1 MQSVEHFL
9 SEASLLI
16 FDEPT
21 ASLDPLAEQRVY
33 DQILDLSRNRM
44 SILISHRL
52 GSVKSSEDIYLLEEG
67 QVKMHG
73 SHEKLMRNSDLYREM
88 YNKQKRVV
96 SGCIT
101 VVFLKL
107 QLQQQNSCSSLTR
120 KHILRILLLVFY
132 RQWQSLVALF

>member
-1 MQSVEHFL
+1 MFEKLNFNKLTNDINLNSKIGKIYPENIDLSLGEWQKLAISRALL

-88 YNKQKRVV
+88 YNKQK
-96 SGCIT
+96 GWY
-101 VVFLKL
+101 
-107 QLQQQNSCSSLTR
+107 QD
-120 KHILRILLLVFY
+120 
-132 RQWQSLVALF
+132 A

>member
-1 MQSVEHFL
+1 MESRENTGKLVNDSIIGSKWCELETFAN
-9 SEASLLI
+9 EASLLI

-88 YNKQKRVV
+88 YNKQK
-96 SGCIT
+96 GWY
-101 VVFLKL
+101 
-107 QLQQQNSCSSLTR
+107 QD
-120 KHILRILLLVFY
+120 
-132 RQWQSLVALF
+132 A